1 LALILLKERIDAGPT
16 AGDGVCTL
24 RAKDIQR
31 IARNE
36 LGVSVGLGSVYR
48 TLERMGSSCMAPCRP
63 RHEKQDLAA
72 QKAFKDTA
80 APLC

>member
-48 TLERMGSSCMAPCRP
+48 TLERMGSSCLAPRP
-63 RHEKQDLAA
+63 RHEKQHLVA

-80 APLC
+80 ASLC